1 MVRVAA
7 SIDPPT
13 VVGGVGAR
21 GATRL
26 ARRDLRPRGLARDAP
41 RRGRGGAF
49 REAHFA
55 ASARFA
61 PASRLG
67 SRDAS
72 AEAKSS
78 KKGKGTKGGGS
89 GAGSGGDADPRV
101 AGDEVDFDEDFDA
114 FADDELMLTNDA
126 GEAIGGGEDDIE
138 SDLDVFTADTE
149 WGESALA
156 AMRETLEDAEFD
168 GALEIFTFKVSV
180 ERRRIYISID
190 AVRDKFGSPTLDEL
204 SAVSRKFNAKLEEKG
219 FPDDVALEVASPGA
233 ERKLRLPGDLAR
245 FADAGLAMKVT
256 YAEEDQ
262 AELLTKVLLM
272 EALDED
278 AGTATFKLADVE
290 ENRPQAK
297 KGQGMNKKQREWR
310 ATVKFEDMKKAN
322 LFVGF

>member
-1 MVRVAA
+1 
-7 SIDPPT
+7 
-13 VVGGVGAR
+13 
-21 GATRL
+21 
-26 ARRDLRPRGLARDAP
+26 
-41 RRGRGGAF
+41 
-49 REAHFA
+49 
-55 ASARFA
+55 
-61 PASRLG
+61 
-67 SRDAS
+67 
-72 AEAKSS
+72 
-78 KKGKGTKGGGS
+78 
-89 GAGSGGDADPRV
+89 
-101 AGDEVDFDEDFDA
+101 VDFDEDFDA

-138 SDLDVFTADTE
+138 SDSDVFTADTE